1 MLGIVL
7 ALASSVAWGTSDFLG
22 GMRSRRISALTVL
35 LVSQPVGLA
44 LALGVALGVGGDA
57 LSAWDAAIAA
67 GAGAAVVMALAAFYR
82 AMALGSVTVVATIG
96 ALGVLVPVVA
106 GLLRGDRP
114 NALQAL
120 GAIAAIAGAVFV
132 AREPDPEWR
141 AASTVAIGSKPAAPA
156 PGGRQGRF
164 LHITR
169 IHARSKPAAPAPGGR
184 QGRFLHITRIH
195 ARSKPAAPAPGGR
208 QGRFLH
214 ITRRPGLLAALA
226 ALGFGIFL
234 LGLDVSSGPQPAWT
248 IVAARIGGVAT
259 LLVAAAFARPSM
271 RIDPSLLPS
280 LFVIGFFDVLANS
293 LFAVATNHG
302 LLALVAVAGSL
313 YSAVTV
319 LLARFV
325 LGERLAL
332 PQRMGVVVALAGAAL
347 IAAGS

>member
-184 QGRFLHITRIH
+184 QGRFLHITR
-195 ARSKPAAPAPGGR
+195 
-208 QGRFLH
+208 
-214 ITRRPGLLAALA
+214 RPGLLAALA